1 MPQQRRRALIADLL
15 KRGGISSQEALAEAL
30 AARGEAATQ
39 ATISRD
45 LAALGVVKARDGYHL
60 PGEAPQRATA
70 NGRVAST
77 LRGHGVDVQA
87 AHSLVVV
94 RTAPGH
100 ASVVADA
107 LDHSPPKECV
117 GTIAGD
123 DTVFIAAPSPT
134 AAKRLAKEL
143 AAALEGAEAA
153 R

>member
-1 MPQQRRRALIADLL
+1 MGPGSTDSSGLRVP
-15 KRGGISSQEALAEAL
+15 RGRGVASSC
-30 AARGEAATQ
+30 
-39 ATISRD
+39 S
-45 LAALGVVKARDGYHL
+45 HS
-60 PGEAPQRATA
+60 PEAPQRATA